1 MHWHLAHVQ
10 GGCCAFRS
18 QHPADYTRQSGSRAM
33 MRATVGGAWRA
44 QFTIGPMK
52 VGLTSATSLA
62 EKSSPA

>member
-18 QHPADYTRQSGSRAM
+18 QHPADYTRQSESRAM
-33 MRATVGGAWRA
+33 MHATVGGAWRA

-52 VGLTSATSLA
+52 GGS
-62 EKSSPA
+62 